1 MESLFAGLLVRWFNA
16 FYEMEIVDEE
26 VFFLWKEQVTEEFPG
41 KGQALFQVNSWLT
54 WLEEEAEE
62 EDEEEDDEGEED
74 VDGKSSNNPTAV
86 SMALKTPIPS

>member
-1 MESLFAGLLVRWFNA
+1 
-16 FYEMEIVDEE
+16 MEIVDEE

-62 EDEEEDDEGEED
+62 DEEEDDEGEED
-74 VDGKSSNNPTAV
+74 VDGKSSNNPTTV